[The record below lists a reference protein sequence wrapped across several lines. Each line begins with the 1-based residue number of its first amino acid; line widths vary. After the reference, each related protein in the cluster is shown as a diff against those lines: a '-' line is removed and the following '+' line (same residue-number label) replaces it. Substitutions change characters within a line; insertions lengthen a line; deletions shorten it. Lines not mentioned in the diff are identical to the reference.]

1 MKKSAVISVVS
12 KQSGNDDEKIE
23 VVTPGVFYE
32 KDGKYYIAY
41 EETEISGMQGT
52 KTTIKVEEDQFT
64 LIRKGTTNTRMLFK
78 EKHNDLIMYQT
89 PHGMLQLSI
98 NIKKLSIDVDENGGS
113 VKALYNMGISGEQAL
128 STELT
133 VNIKLN

>member
-1 MKKSAVISVVS
+1 VKNIAVISVVS

-23 VVTPGVFYE
+23 VVTPGTFY
-32 KDGKYYIAY
+32 GKEGKFYIVY
-41 EETEISGMQGT
+41 DETEISGMQGT

-78 EKHNDLIMYQT
+78 EKHNDFIMYQT

-113 VKALYNMGISGEQAL
+113 IMALYNMGISGEQAL
-128 STELT
+128 STELN
-133 VNIKLN
+133 VNIKLQ

>member
-1 MKKSAVISVVS
+1 MKKSAVISVLS

-23 VVTPGVFYE
+23 VVTPGIFYE
-32 KDGKYYIAY
+32 KEGKFYIIY
-41 EETEISGMQGT
+41 DETEISGMQGT
-52 KTTIKVEEDQFT
+52 KTTIKVEDNQFT

-78 EKHNDLIMYQT
+78 EKHSDFIMYQT

-113 VKALYNMGISGEQAL
+113 IKALYDMGISGDQ
-128 STELT
+128 SITTELN
-133 VNIKLN
+133 VNIKLQ

>member
-12 KQSGNDDEKIE
+12 KQSGNDEEKIE

-32 KDGKYYIAY
+32 KDGKFYVIY

-52 KTTIKVEEDQFT
+52 RTTIKVEEDQFT

-78 EKHNDLIMYQT
+78 EKHNDFIMYQT

-98 NIKKLSIDVDENGGS
+98 NIKKLSIDVDENGGNIEA
-113 VKALYNMGISGEQAL
+113 VYNMGISGEE
-128 STELT
+128 SIRTELN
-133 VNIKLN
+133 VKIKLQ